1 MWIRKPA
8 LRNVPVAR
16 FNRRGFR
23 RNGSKSTTGRV
34 GRRVAVRLWD
44 CTSQSRQARAR
55 SEGKNRLFDSEINL
69 YRLFGTIYCRLRR
82 YPVGGAHC
90 APRQRKIIRFVGEHS
105 DSLRAAY
112 GGCSLDV
119 HCGGCVRPYGSV
131 GVDEFT
137 SGVPR
142 SYLRAPSLAALPQQ
156 SESTTGRAGRRVAMR
171 PWAAI
176 TNHGRHAPNPK
187 GRTDCSIAKST
198 CTGVCNDILPFAT
211 LSRLGAQCAPRQ
223 RKIIRFV
230 GEHSDSLRAAC
241 GGCSLDAH
249 CGGCVRPYGEVG
261 VDEFTS
267 GVPRSYPRAPS
278 LAALPQFTLAHPTG

>member
-1 MWIRKPA
+1 M
-8 LRNVPVAR
+8 AR
-16 FNRRGFR
+16 FNRRGFHR
-23 RNGSKSTTGRV
+23 SESESTTGRV

-230 GEHSDSLRAAC
+230 GEHSDSLRAALRRLLT
-241 GGCSLDAH
+241 GRPLRWVCSPLRFSQ
-249 CGGCVRPYGEVG
+249 CR
-261 VDEFTS
+261 
-267 GVPRSYPRAPS
+267 
-278 LAALPQFTLAHPTG
+278 